1 MAARLWRQRQA
12 AEALGYD
19 YITVLGSEDYYPRA
33 GYIPAEQLGIRA
45 PFEVPPENFMALRL
59 REDAAPLSGVLRYAA
74 EFGL

>member
-1 MAARLWRQRQA
+1 MEAGRQA

-45 PFEVPPENFMALRL
+45 VSYTHLDVYKRQGQNNGYHQCNGPN
-59 REDAAPLSGVLRYAA
+59 G
-74 EFGL
+74 